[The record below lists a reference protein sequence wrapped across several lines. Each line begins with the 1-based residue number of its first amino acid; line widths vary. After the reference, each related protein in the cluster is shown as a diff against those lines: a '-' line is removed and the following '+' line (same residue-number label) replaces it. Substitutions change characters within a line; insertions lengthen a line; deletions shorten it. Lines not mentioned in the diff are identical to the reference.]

1 MLKLTTILKE
11 DYLPKLL
18 DNPTNRRL
26 LNVIAKN
33 NDLSN
38 IHYNKSNPFLRQMGP
53 VKRFIKDTLYIV
65 DPMKIAELLW
75 LIFLNGD
82 IDYLKDDLDI
92 STDFQVY
99 EIYYY
104 MEMDEEEDERDVDC
118 SDCDGYG
125 TTIDECQ
132 MCDGTGE
139 EDSGSSDD
147 EGEPIMVSCV
157 DCEGTGEVTNDCDWC
172 GGSGYESEQFTEYSV
187 EEWRNVYVS
196 KNKNIECPSTISTP
210 FKGGNNENDW
220 TEPAS
225 FNRWIGSIP
234 KEELILITKEFQ
246 ERLTEEYESYVE
258 EESGKIR
265 SCEVL
270 HMDDPMIG
278 FHRFLRNNLW
288 GK

>member
-11 DYLPKLL
+11 DWVHTLL

-26 LNVIAKN
+26 LNIIAKN

-38 IHYNKSNPFLRQMGP
+38 IYYNKSNSFLRQMGII
-53 VKRFIKDTLYIV
+53 KRFIKDTLFIV
-65 DPMKIAELLW
+65 DPMKIGELLW
-75 LIFLNGD
+75 VIFLNGD
-82 IDYLKDDLDI
+82 IDYLKDDIKI

-99 EIYYY
+99 EIHYY
-104 MEMDEEEDERDVDC
+104 MEMEQEDDEREIDC

-125 TTIDECQ
+125 THDEDCDG
-132 MCDGTGE
+132 CDGTGE
-139 EDSGSSDD
+139 EEMGTDE
-147 EGEPIMVSCV
+147 EGEPIMEPCP
-157 DCEGTGEVTNDCDWC
+157 DCEGAGEVANDCDWC
-172 GGSGYESEQFTEYSV
+172 GGSGYEAEQFTEYSV

-196 KNKNIECPSTISTP
+196 KNKNIECPSTMSTP
-210 FKGGNNENDW
+210 FKGGNTDNDW
-220 TEPAS
+220 SEPAS
-225 FNRWIGSIP
+225 FNKWMNSIP
-234 KEELILITKEFQ
+234 KEELILITEEFQ

-258 EESGKIR
+258 EESGRIL

-278 FHRFLRNNLW
+278 FRRFLKDNLW